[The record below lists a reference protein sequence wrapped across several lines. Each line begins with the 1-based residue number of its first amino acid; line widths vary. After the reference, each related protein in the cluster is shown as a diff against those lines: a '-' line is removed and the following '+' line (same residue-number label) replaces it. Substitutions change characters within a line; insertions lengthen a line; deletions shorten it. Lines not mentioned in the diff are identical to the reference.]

1 MNSTQIE
8 KTSQQ
13 ISLMVLYSGEK
24 QGESMQSLAKKINY
38 QNTGKVKETRNLSL
52 VEKYTGDKH
61 IQKHQKHYYLYVL
74 EVI

>member
-1 MNSTQIE
+1 MERNRGRACNHWQ
-8 KTSQQ
+8 
-13 ISLMVLYSGEK
+13 
-24 QGESMQSLAKKINY
+24 KKINY

-52 VEKYTGDKH
+52 VEKYAGDKR